1 VIRVVLVDDSAVARR
16 LFRKAMAFAPD
27 VNIVADAPDP
37 YVARDLIV
45 ELKPDVLILDVEMP
59 KMDGITFLHKLSQHY
74 PLPVVVC
81 SSLTEAGGKLAL
93 EAFDAGAVDVIFKPQ
108 GPRALAELG
117 TELVN
122 AVRAAASARPGRA
135 RARRQQVALNGR
147 SDVELLVI
155 GASTGGTV
163 AVESIVGRL
172 PANTPPVLVVQ
183 HMPAYV
189 TKAFAGR
196 LDGLSEL
203 TVEEA
208 RQGRVLEPGL
218 VLIAP
223 GDRHL
228 EIERAGRQLRAVL
241 TQEERV
247 NGHRPAVDVLFHSV
261 AEVVGARAIAAL
273 LTGMGRDGAAGM
285 LAMRE
290 AGAHTLA
297 QDEATSVVYGMPKA
311 AVDCGAAIE
320 IAALDDIPQRL
331 MRAVELKSPRALSRI
346 S

>member
-1 VIRVVLVDDSAVARR
+1 VIRVVLVDDSLVVRR
-16 LFRKAMAFAPD
+16 LFKKAMAFAPD
-27 VNIVADAPDP
+27 VSIVAEAPDP

-59 KMDGITFLHKLSQHY
+59 KMDGITFLQKLSQHY

-108 GPRALAELG
+108 SPRALAELG
-117 TELVN
+117 AELVA

-135 RARRQQVALNGR
+135 RSQRFQVALNGR
-147 SDVELLVI
+147 SDIELIAI

-172 PANTPPVLVVQ
+172 PPNSPPVIVVQ

-189 TKAFAGR
+189 TKAFAAR
-196 LDGLSEL
+196 LDGLSAL
-203 TVEEA
+203 TVEEG
-208 RQGRVLEPGL
+208 RPGRVLEPGL

-228 EIERAGRQLRAVL
+228 VIERAGQRLRASL
-241 TQEERV
+241 NGDERV
-247 NGHRPAVDVLFHSV
+247 NGHRPAVDVLFRSV
-261 AEVVGARAIAAL
+261 AGVVGARAVGAL
-273 LTGMGRDGAAGM
+273 LTGMGRDGAAG
-285 LAMRE
+285 LLEMRE
-290 AGAHTLA
+290 SGAHTLA
-297 QDEATSVVYGMPKA
+297 QDEATCVVFGMPKA
-311 AVDCGAAIE
+311 AIECGAAAE
-320 IAALDDIPQRL
+320 VAALDDIPARL
-331 MRAVELKSPRALSRI
+331 MRAVELRSPRALSRI

>member
-1 VIRVVLVDDSAVARR
+1 MIRVVLVDDSLFVRR

-27 VNIVADAPDP
+27 VSVVAEAPDP

-93 EAFDAGAVDVIFKPQ
+93 DAFDAGAVDVIFKPQ
-108 GPRALAELG
+108 SPRALSELG
-117 TELVN
+117 AELVN
-122 AVRAAASARPGRA
+122 AVRAAAAARPGRA
-135 RARRQQVALNGR
+135 RSQRFQVALNGR
-147 SDVELLVI
+147 SDVELIAI
-155 GASTGGTV
+155 GASTGGTI

-172 PANTPPVLVVQ
+172 PSNTPPVLVVQ

-208 RQGRVLEPGL
+208 RPGRLLEPGL

-223 GDRHL
+223 GDHHL
-228 EIERAGRQLRAVL
+228 AVERVGRQLRTVL
-241 TQEERV
+241 NQNDRV

-261 AEVVGARAIAAL
+261 ADVVGARSIGAL

-285 LAMRE
+285 LAMRA

-297 QDEATSVVYGMPKA
+297 QDEATCVVFGMPKA
-311 AVDCGAAIE
+311 AIDCGAAAE
-320 IAALDDIPQRL
+320 VAALDDIPQRL
-331 MRAVELKSPRALSRI
+331 MRAIELKSPRALSRI

>member
-1 VIRVVLVDDSAVARR
+1 
-16 LFRKAMAFAPD
+16 
-27 VNIVADAPDP
+27 
-37 YVARDLIV
+37 LI
-45 ELKPDVLILDVEMP
+45 
-59 KMDGITFLHKLSQHY
+59 
-74 PLPVVVC
+74 
-81 SSLTEAGGKLAL
+81 
-93 EAFDAGAVDVIFKPQ
+93 
-108 GPRALAELG
+108 
-117 TELVN
+117 
-122 AVRAAASARPGRA
+122 
-135 RARRQQVALNGR
+135 
-147 SDVELLVI
+147 VI

-172 PANTPPVLVVQ
+172 PSNSPPVLVVQ

-189 TKAFAGR
+189 TRAFAGR
-196 LDGLSEL
+196 LDGLSAL

-208 RQGRVLEPGL
+208 RHGQVLESGL

-228 EIERAGRQLRAVL
+228 ELERSGLKLRAVL
-241 TQEERV
+241 TEDERV
-247 NGHRPAVDVLFHSV
+247 NGHRPAVDVLFRSV
-261 AEVVGARAIAAL
+261 AEVVGARAVAAL

-297 QDEATSVVYGMPKA
+297 QDEATCVVYGMPKA
-311 AVDCGAAIE
+311 AVEAGAAVE
-320 IAALDDIPQRL
+320 VVALDDIPQRL